1 MKNKKILVLVL
12 SSLIFGNYLQ
22 QGTQQ
27 DCSYV
32 IVTEDGWRL
41 HKNIEGKVLS
51 SKSPSSHDDKIGKYS
66 LDEYGNLIPF
76 SECITEE
83 EIINKIDEDVALNTN
98 TDKINIEIDFG
109 MSETLESFKDFFSNP
124 SFSINGGLT
133 IPYKLKDFYTLGYNY
148 GLGISFNNL
157 TISLLG
163 LNVANEE
170 DGGLSLIGNGFLI
183 DYNFNW
189 KNFYV
194 TPGLGMIMIEGAQ
207 SKSNILISGND
218 TVINTNVGL
227 YLGKTKKLSIY
238 GSSMLSLTEIGVA
251 GKALYFNMGI
261 RYNF

>member
-22 QGTQQ
+22 QENQQ

-66 LDEYGNLIPF
+66 LDEYGNLIAF

-83 EIINKIDEDVALNTN
+83 EIIKKIDEDVALNTN

-133 IPYKLKDFYTLGYNY
+133 KPISLYDFYPIGYNY
-148 GLGISFNNL
+148 GLGINFNDL

-170 DGGLSLIGNGFLI
+170 DSRLNLTGNGFLVN
-183 DYNFNW
+183 YNFNW
-189 KNFYV
+189 KNFYLS
-194 TPGLGMIMIEGAQ
+194 PGLGMIMFEGE
-207 SKSNILISGND
+207 NGNYNLSGND
-218 TVINTNVGL
+218 TLIMTDMGF
-227 YLGKTKKLSIY
+227 YLGSTKKLSVY
-238 GSSMLSLTEIGVA
+238 GSSIVSLTTIGET
-251 GKALYFNMGI
+251 GNSIYL
-261 RYNF
+261 NFGLKYSF